1 MKKWLYDKIVCWFII
16 RKSKRYID
24 GLTDCF
30 VDSNKKLL
38 LYMKCVYVDWLIL
51 ETNYSFR
58 SQYEAYHIIN
68 DFIKTN

>member
-1 MKKWLYDKIVCWFII
+1 MKKWFYYNVVCWFIA
-16 RKSKRYID
+16 RKNRRYID

-38 LYMKCVYVDWLIL
+38 LYMKCVCADGLVSR
-51 ETNYSFR
+51 TNYSFR